1 VIPERGRH
9 QEMKK
14 INSILLLFLFAICA
28 YGQTENPKE
37 SLRGLKGVYV
47 NVVPVA
53 ENARKDGLSPERI
66 HQVVTNQLRA
76 AGINI
81 HTQPQASDGYANLIV
96 IVDTIKH
103 PQGPYLFTVS
113 VGVVQNVK
121 LSRLTNASDLPA
133 ETYGKNALGLTTPG
147 RMEVIEEP
155 LKEKLAEF
163 IADYFSV
170 NPKNKT

>member
-1 VIPERGRH
+1 
-9 QEMKK
+9 MKN
-14 INSILLLFLFAICA
+14 IYSIMFMFMFAVSA

-47 NVVPVA
+47 KVAPVA
-53 ENARKDGLSPERI
+53 ENARNDGLKAERLQDVI
-66 HQVVTNQLRA
+66 ASQLRA

-81 HTQPQASDGYANLIV
+81 HTQSQASDGYANLIV
-96 IVDTIKH
+96 IVDTVKH

-121 LSRLTNASDLPA
+121 LSRLTNASDIPA
-133 ETYGKNALGLTTPG
+133 ETYRKVALGLTTPS

-163 IADYFSV
+163 IDDFLSV

>member
-1 VIPERGRH
+1 
-9 QEMKK
+9 M
-14 INSILLLFLFAICA
+14 FLFVVSA

-37 SLRGLKGVYV
+37 SLRGLKGIYV
-47 NVVPVA
+47 KALPVA
-53 ENARKDGLSPERI
+53 EDARKDGLKVERLQEVVVN
-66 HQVVTNQLRA
+66 QVRA

-96 IVDTIKH
+96 IIDTIKH

-121 LSRLTNASDLPA
+121 LSRLTNASDIPA
-133 ETYGKNALGLTTPG
+133 ETYRKVALGLTTPS

-163 IADYFSV
+163 IADFISV

>member
-1 VIPERGRH
+1 
-9 QEMKK
+9 MKN
-14 INSILLLFLFAICA
+14 IYSILFVFLSAISA

-37 SLRGLKGVYV
+37 SLRGLKGIYV

-53 ENARKDGLSPERI
+53 ENARNDGLKIDRLQE
-66 HQVVTNQLRA
+66 VVANQLRG

-81 HTQPQASDGYANLIV
+81 HTQPQASDGYANLVV

-113 VGVVQNVK
+113 VGIVQNVK
-121 LSRLTNASDLPA
+121 LSRLPNASDIAA
-133 ETYGKNALGLTTPG
+133 ETYRKVALGLTTPN

-155 LKEKLAEF
+155 LKEKIAEF
-163 IADYFSV
+163 IADFLSV

>member
-1 VIPERGRH
+1 ME
-9 QEMKK
+9 K
-14 INSILLLFLFAICA
+14 IYSTLLLFLFAVSA

-37 SLRGLKGVYV
+37 SLRGLKGIYV
-47 NVVPVA
+47 NVAPVD
-53 ENARKDGLSPERI
+53 ESARKDGLNSERI
-66 HQVVTNQLRA
+66 HQVVANQLRA

-113 VGVVQNVK
+113 VRVVQNVK
-121 LSRLTNASDLPA
+121 LSRLTNASDIPA
-133 ETYGKNALGLTTPG
+133 ETYGKIALGLTTPSK
-147 RMEVIEEP
+147 MEVIEEP

-163 IADYFSV
+163 IADFLSV